1 MDFETAFRRIKELK
15 RENSVAKEILDLYQN
30 ILEFQRTSF
39 ERTGINY
46 EELPASLAVE
56 KPLIQIIEKEIKSE
70 NISKLF
76 EDFFEFISLFGT
88 PQMKESAKKAK
99 GNRYFSPEK
108 VKESLTGYLL
118 EGKEIPDVPPEFLRL
133 SVLSV
138 TPILL
143 SPVSKRLQEQLTEDF
158 ESTNCP
164 YCGSKALIG
173 YFKKE
178 KEGKRF
184 LICPVCYGEWPIKRD
199 VCANCGNED
208 LEEHYYFIPESKEDK
223 HLRVDICNKCKH
235 YIKTVD
241 ERVLSDEGKTCS
253 PLVEDLATPYIDIRL
268 LEEGYEK
275 ATKNLFGF

>member
-1 MDFETAFRRIKELK
+1 MNFETAFRRIKELK

-108 VKESLTGYLL
+108 VKESLTGSLL
-118 EGKEIPDVPPEFLRL
+118 E
-133 SVLSV
+133 VL
-138 TPILL
+138 
-143 SPVSKRLQEQLTEDF
+143 
-158 ESTNCP
+158 C
-164 YCGSKALIG
+164 
-173 YFKKE
+173 
-178 KEGKRF
+178 
-184 LICPVCYGEWPIKRD
+184 PIKISLPNRPITNNRF
-199 VCANCGNED
+199 VM
-208 LEEHYYFIPESKEDK
+208 FSIPNS
-223 HLRVDICNKCKH
+223 
-235 YIKTVD
+235 
-241 ERVLSDEGKTCS
+241 S
-253 PLVEDLATPYIDIRL
+253 PETY
-268 LEEGYEK
+268 
-275 ATKNLFGF
+275 